1 MTDPDNSGAEGY
13 RFDPE
18 LDTVSEEDRHK
29 PMTDL
34 DYMAHPHLREQR
46 NRRSTKQAVWYTVAV
61 CVISILIGVAVAI
74 TSKTVGGPVCDA
86 GARTLICSRKY
97 EILFPVLTGGFSLL
111 GVFGAMFI
119 LWRKWKKY
127 DRWKPWFGVIWFL
140 IPWAL
145 TWITGFGTMAIV
157 GQ

>member
-1 MTDPDNSGAEGY
+1 MSDPRDKGY
-13 RFDPE
+13 HFDPE
-18 LDTVSEEDRHK
+18 LDTVSEADRRARL
-29 PMTDL
+29 TDL
-34 DYMAHPHLREQR
+34 DYMAHPHLRAER
-46 NRRSTKQAVWYTVAV
+46 NRRSTWQAVWYTVAV
-61 CVISILIGVAVAI
+61 CVVSILIGVVVI
-74 TSKTVGGPVCDA
+74 VLSQIEGGPVCEA

-119 LWRKWKKY
+119 LWRKWKNY
-127 DRWKPWFGVIWFL
+127 DRWKPWFGSIWFL

-145 TWITGFGTMAIV
+145 TWVTGFGTMAIV